1 MNLSRKWL
9 NEFVKIDA
17 PDREFAE
24 AMTLSGS
31 KVEGS
36 SVSFIYVSSMP
47 PIFLYSP
54 LFFLILHSRT
64 AAPRR
69 L

>member
-31 KVEGS
+31 KVEGVTELGAEIS
-36 SVSFIYVSSMP
+36 NIVAGRILSMERDRKSVV
-47 PIFLYSP
+47 
-54 LFFLILHSRT
+54 
-64 AAPRR
+64 
-69 L
+69 